1 MTNWSCSELG
11 YKQVRI
17 MQLTTL
23 EIKGFKSFADKTTI
37 HFNNNITGV
46 VGPNGCGKSNVVDSI
61 RWVLGEQK
69 TSMLRLEKM
78 ENLIFNGTRSRKPSG
93 MAEVSLTFENT
104 KNIISSD
111 YKTITITRRLFRDGE
126 SEYQLNGVACRL
138 KDINSLFLDTGVS
151 SDSYA
156 IIELGMIDEILNDR
170 DNSRRKLFEQA
181 AGVSKYKKRKKETI
195 DKLKGTD
202 ADLERVK
209 DLLFEIENNLKTLE
223 AQAKKTKR
231 FYELKDEY
239 KELSLLL
246 AKYNLQSYKETY
258 KDLEGQK
265 SNAEDRKVEFETA
278 LAQNE
283 ALLEKEKLDN
293 VEKEKVLFEIQKK
306 LNTLVAGV
314 GEKENE
320 RNLLT
325 QQVKYALDK
334 KDTAEKQIIEANDQT
349 EKLKLS
355 IEKLE
360 IDFESENGI
369 LNTRK
374 QELSVLETELNGI
387 REEHGNLKNALSN
400 EQKTYTEK
408 ERQIFEL
415 DKRLAVNRSSNESLQ
430 RDLNQSEEDVQ
441 KKRAELEQLQKDFDQ
456 LKADKETGEQKLA
469 ALISEE
475 EGKKKEIAELEASIE
490 KTRPELTADTRSLD
504 AKKNEY
510 DLTKSLVDNLEGFP
524 ESIKFLKKNAK
535 WSQEAPLLSDIIYC
549 AEEYRVAVEN
559 YLEPY
564 LNYYVVQNV
573 HEAVMAIKLLN
584 DSSMGRANFFI
595 LDEFEKYN
603 AAPAA
608 PVSIANAKPVVELVE
623 LDAKYKKLGA
633 YLLDRVYLVDDSGQ
647 FNAQQVEELDTQGNK
662 IVLLSKSGRFIRKDF
677 SLSGGAV
684 GLFEGKKIGRAKN
697 LEKLQEEIKALEVST
712 YKLHQ
717 IVANAQIKVNQLKG
731 SSVARDIDAQR
742 NLVNQLNNKTS
753 AAQASTQSLVKFL
766 EGADAKSREITER
779 LSALKGEVETIN
791 TELGSLRE
799 SQSTAKALLEKTDK
813 EFVELTNKLSEAS
826 SRYNQKNIEFHQ
838 QQNRVNSISQELGFK
853 KTQIETLT
861 SQLTRN
867 NSVIQESQQ
876 QMEENQK
883 KLKELEAELL
893 GSYADKESY
902 QNEVAESEKT
912 YYDSRAQINELDAKV
927 REMSRNRDN
936 AANALANINDKFN
949 ELRLSLASMK
959 ERLSV
964 EFNIDINVLLNE
976 EFEMVQSVEEVQ
988 AEVDKIKK
996 RVDNFGEINPMAL
1009 EAFDEMKKR
1018 YDFIIA
1024 QRKDLE
1030 DAKTSLLD
1038 TIKEIEDTAKGQF
1051 LDAFTKVR
1059 ESFINVF
1066 HTLFSADDQC
1076 DLFLVNPD
1084 DPLESKI
1091 EIVAKPKGKRPTVI
1105 DQLSGG
1111 EKTLTATALLF
1122 SLYLLKPAPFCI
1134 FDEVDA
1140 PLDDANI
1147 AKFNKIIQEFSKESQ
1162 FIIVTH
1168 NKSTMASVDAIY
1180 GVTMAEQGVSR
1191 VVPVDFRSLN

>member
-1 MTNWSCSELG
+1 
-11 YKQVRI
+11 

-456 LKADKETGEQKLA
+456 LKADKEAGEQKLA

-608 PVSIANAKPVVELVE
+608 TVSIPNAKPVVELVE

-742 NLVNQLNNKTS
+742 
-753 AAQASTQSLVKFL
+753 
-766 EGADAKSREITER
+766 
-779 LSALKGEVETIN
+779 
-791 TELGSLRE
+791 
-799 SQSTAKALLEKTDK
+799 
-813 EFVELTNKLSEAS
+813 
-826 SRYNQKNIEFHQ
+826 
-838 QQNRVNSISQELGFK
+838 
-853 KTQIETLT
+853 
-861 SQLTRN
+861 
-867 NSVIQESQQ
+867 
-876 QMEENQK
+876 
-883 KLKELEAELL
+883 
-893 GSYADKESY
+893 
-902 QNEVAESEKT
+902 
-912 YYDSRAQINELDAKV
+912 
-927 REMSRNRDN
+927 
-936 AANALANINDKFN
+936 
-949 ELRLSLASMK
+949 
-959 ERLSV
+959 
-964 EFNIDINVLLNE
+964 
-976 EFEMVQSVEEVQ
+976 
-988 AEVDKIKK
+988 
-996 RVDNFGEINPMAL
+996 
-1009 EAFDEMKKR
+1009 
-1018 YDFIIA
+1018 
-1024 QRKDLE
+1024 
-1030 DAKTSLLD
+1030 
-1038 TIKEIEDTAKGQF
+1038 
-1051 LDAFTKVR
+1051 
-1059 ESFINVF
+1059 
-1066 HTLFSADDQC
+1066 
-1076 DLFLVNPD
+1076 
-1084 DPLESKI
+1084 
-1091 EIVAKPKGKRPTVI
+1091 
-1105 DQLSGG
+1105 
-1111 EKTLTATALLF
+1111 
-1122 SLYLLKPAPFCI
+1122 
-1134 FDEVDA
+1134 
-1140 PLDDANI
+1140 
-1147 AKFNKIIQEFSKESQ
+1147 
-1162 FIIVTH
+1162 
-1168 NKSTMASVDAIY
+1168 
-1180 GVTMAEQGVSR
+1180 
-1191 VVPVDFRSLN
+1191 

>member
-1 MTNWSCSELG
+1 
-11 YKQVRI
+11 

-23 EIKGFKSFADKTTI
+23 EIKGFKSFAEKTTI
-37 HFNNNITGV
+37 HFNNKITGV

-78 ENLIFNGTRSRKPSG
+78 ENLIFNGTRSRKAAS

-126 SEYQLNGVACRL
+126 SEYLLNGVACRL

-151 SDSYA
+151 SDSYS

-223 AQAKKTKR
+223 SQAKKTKR
-231 FYELKDEY
+231 YYELKDEY
-239 KELSLLL
+239 KQLSLLL
-246 AKYNLQSYKETY
+246 AKYNLQSYKETF
-258 KDLEGQK
+258 KQLGENKQK
-265 SNAEDRKVEFETA
+265 EEDRKLELETSVTQVEA
-278 LAQNE
+278 A
-283 ALLEKEKLDN
+283 LEKEKLDN
-293 VEKEKVLFEIQKK
+293 VEKEKALFEVQKK
-306 LNTLVAGV
+306 LNSLVAGV

-320 RNLLT
+320 RNLLS
-325 QQVKYALDK
+325 QQIKYALDK
-334 KDTAEKQIIEANDQT
+334 KDTAEKQIVEANDQV
-349 EKLKLS
+349 EKLRLS
-355 IEKLE
+355 IEKLS
-360 IDFESENGI
+360 IDHESESKI
-369 LNTRK
+369 LDARK
-374 QELSVLETELNGI
+374 EELAVLEEELNGI
-387 REEHGNLKNALSN
+387 RAQHGTLKDSLTS
-400 EQKTYTEK
+400 EQKIYTEK

-415 DKRLAVNRSSNESLQ
+415 EKKLAVNRSSNESLQ
-430 RDLNQSEEDVQ
+430 NDLNQSEGDVQ
-441 KKRAELEQLQKDFDQ
+441 KKRNELEQLQKDFEQ
-456 LKADKETGEQKLA
+456 LKTDKEAAEAKLA
-469 ALISEE
+469 SLITDEE
-475 EGKKKEIAELEASIE
+475 NKKKEIAELETSVE
-490 KTRPELTADTRSLD
+490 KTRQELTAETRKLD
-504 AKKNEY
+504 SRKNEY
-510 DLTKSLVDNLEGFP
+510 DLTKSLVENLEGFP

-535 WSQEAPLLSDIIYC
+535 WSPDTPLLSDVIYC
-549 AEEYRVAVEN
+549 AEEYRVAIEN

-564 LNYYVVQNV
+564 LNYYVVQNLQ
-573 HEAVMAIKLLN
+573 EAIMAVKMLN
-584 DSSMGRANFFI
+584 DASMGRANFFI
-595 LDEFEKYN
+595 LDEFEHYQSEGTLTIAN
-603 AAPAA
+603 VR
-608 PVSIANAKPVVELVE
+608 PVSELVE
-623 LDAKYKKLGA
+623 LDARYKKLGA
-633 YLLDRVYLVDDSGQ
+633 YLLDRVFMVDDSGQ
-647 FNAQQVEELDTQGNK
+647 FDPTTLNTEGK
-662 IVLLSKSGRFIRKDF
+662 GIVLLSKSGRFIRKDF

-697 LEKLQEEIKALEVST
+697 LEKLQEEIKALEVTT

-717 IVANAQIKVNQLKG
+717 QVANAQVKINQLKS
-731 SSVARDIDAQR
+731 SSVAREIDAQR
-742 NLVNQLNNKTS
+742 IAVNQLSSKASGT
-753 AAQASTQSLVKFL
+753 QASVQSLVKFL
-766 EGADAKSREITER
+766 ESADAKSKGITER
-779 LSALKGEVETIN
+779 LATLKNEVETIN
-791 TELGSLRE
+791 TELTALRDTQTAAKSSLE
-799 SQSTAKALLEKTDK
+799 NTDK
-813 EFVELTNKLSEAS
+813 EFIDLTNKLSEAS

-853 KTQIETLT
+853 KSQIETLT

-867 NSVIQESQQ
+867 NEVILESGMQV
-876 QMEENQK
+876 EDNQK
-883 KLKELEAELL
+883 KLKELEAVLL
-893 GSYADKESY
+893 ANYADKESY
-902 QNEVAESEKT
+902 QNEVAEAEKG
-912 YYDSRAQINELDAKV
+912 YYDSRGLINDLDGKARELGRQRDNVAMLLNQINE
-927 REMSRNRDN
+927 RFS
-936 AANALANINDKFN
+936 
-949 ELRLSLASMK
+949 ELKLSMASMK

-964 EFNIDINVLLNE
+964 EFNIDINVILNE
-976 EFEMVQSVEEVQ
+976 EFEMVQPLEEVQ
-988 AEVDKIKK
+988 AEVEKVKK
-996 RVDNFGEINPMAL
+996 RLDNFGEINPMAL

-1038 TIKEIEDTAKGQF
+1038 TIKEIEDTAKTQF
-1051 LDAFTKVR
+1051 LEAFGKVR

-1147 AKFNKIIQEFSKESQ
+1147 AKFNKIINEFSKESQ

-1180 GVTMAEQGVSR
+1180 GVTMAEMGVSR

>member
-1 MTNWSCSELG
+1 
-11 YKQVRI
+11 

-23 EIKGFKSFADKTTI
+23 EIKGFKSFAEKTTI
-37 HFNNNITGV
+37 HFNNKITGV

-78 ENLIFNGTRSRKPSG
+78 ENLIFNGTKSRKASG

-104 KNIISSD
+104 KNIVSSD

-126 SEYQLNGVACRL
+126 SEYLLNGVACRL

-209 DLLFEIENNLKTLE
+209 DLLFEIESNLKTLE

-231 FYELKDEY
+231 YYELKEEY
-239 KELSLLL
+239 KQLSLLL
-246 AKYNLQSYKETY
+246 TKYNLQSYKETF
-258 KDLEGQK
+258 KSLGEQK
-265 SNAEDRKVEFETA
+265 QREEDKKLEFETSVS
-278 LAQNE
+278 QVE

-293 VEKEKVLFEIQKK
+293 VDKERALFEIQKK
-306 LNTLVAGV
+306 RNTLVAGV

-320 RNLLT
+320 RNLLN
-325 QQVKYALDK
+325 QQIKYSLDK
-334 KDTAEKQIIEANDQT
+334 KESAGKQILEANDQV

-355 IEKLE
+355 IDKLSLDNDSEEKLLAGKKE
-360 IDFESENGI
+360 ELGI
-369 LNTRK
+369 L
-374 QELSVLETELNGI
+374 EVELNKI
-387 REEHGNLKNALSN
+387 RSEHGSLKDSLTN
-400 EQKTYTEK
+400 EQKIFTEK
-408 ERQIFEL
+408 ERLIFEL
-415 DKRLAVNRSSNESLQ
+415 EKKLAVNRSSNESLQ
-430 RDLNQSEEDVQ
+430 RDLSQSEGDVQ
-441 KKRAELEQLQKDFDQ
+441 KKRTELEQLQKDFEL
-456 LKADKETGEQKLA
+456 LKTEKETAEQKLNSLMA
-469 ALISEE
+469 EE
-475 EGKKKEIAELEASIE
+475 ESKKNEVADLEASVD
-490 KTRPELTADTRSLD
+490 KTRQELTQETRKLD
-504 AKKNEY
+504 ARKNEF
-510 DLTKSLVDNLEGFP
+510 DLTKSLVENLEGFP

-535 WSQEAPLLSDIIYC
+535 WSTDTPLLSDIIYC

-564 LNYYVVQNV
+564 LNYYVVQNIE
-573 HEAVMAIKLLN
+573 EAVMAVKMLN
-584 DSSMGRANFFI
+584 DASMGRANFFI
-595 LDEFEKYN
+595 LDEFEKFTPGESLAVEGTKAVN
-603 AAPAA
+603 
-608 PVSIANAKPVVELVE
+608 ELVE
-623 LDAKYKKLGA
+623 LDARYKKLGA
-633 YLLDRVYLVDDSGQ
+633 YLLDRVFLVDDNGK
-647 FNAQQVEELDTQGNK
+647 FEVKNLETHGKK
-662 IVLLSKSGRFIRKDF
+662 IVLLSKSGRYIRKDF

-697 LEKLQEEIKALEVST
+697 LEKLQEEIKELEIST

-717 IVANAQIKVNQLKG
+717 QVANTQVKINQLKA
-731 SSVARDIDAQR
+731 SSLAREIDSQR
-742 NLVNQLNNKTS
+742 SLVNQLNSKSS
-753 AAQASTQSLVKFL
+753 AAQASIHSLVNFL
-766 EGADAKSREITER
+766 EGADAKSKDIAVRMET
-779 LSALKGEVETIN
+779 LKAEVEAIN
-791 TELGSLRE
+791 TELEALRQT
-799 SQSTAKALLEKTDK
+799 QSEAKSILEKTDK
-813 EFVELTNKLSEAS
+813 EFIELTNKLSEAS
-826 SRYNQKNIEFHQ
+826 SRFNQKNIEFHQ
-838 QQNRVNSISQELGFK
+838 QQNRVNSINQELGFK
-853 KTQIETLT
+853 KSQIETLS

-867 NSVIQESQQ
+867 NEVILESQQ
-876 QMEENQK
+876 QVDENQK

-893 GSYADKESY
+893 GNYADKENY
-902 QNEVAESEKT
+902 QNEVSQAEKS
-912 YYDSRAQINELDAKV
+912 YYDSRSAINELDTRL
-927 REMSRNRDN
+927 RELSRSKENVSLLLN
-936 AANALANINDKFN
+936 QINEKFS
-949 ELRLSLASMK
+949 ELKLSLASMK

-964 EFNIDINVLLNE
+964 EFSIDINTILNE
-976 EFEMVQSVEEVQ
+976 EFEMVQPLEEVQ
-988 AEVDKIKK
+988 AEVEKVK
-996 RVDNFGEINPMAL
+996 RRVESFGEINPMAL
-1009 EAFDEMKKR
+1009 EAFEEMKKR
-1018 YDFIIA
+1018 HDFIIA

-1030 DAKTSLLD
+1030 EAKTSLLD
-1038 TIKEIEDTAKGQF
+1038 TIKEIETTAKAQF
-1051 LDAFTKVR
+1051 LEAFGKVR

-1084 DPLESKI
+1084 EPLESKI

-1147 AKFNKIIQEFSKESQ
+1147 AKFNKIILEFSKESQ

-1168 NKSTMASVDAIY
+1168 NKSTMASVQAIY

>member
-1 MTNWSCSELG
+1 
-11 YKQVRI
+11 

-23 EIKGFKSFADKTTI
+23 EIKGFKSFAEKTTI
-37 HFNNNITGV
+37 HFNNKITGV

-78 ENLIFNGTRSRKPSG
+78 ENLIFNGTKNRKPSG
-93 MAEVSLTFENT
+93 LAEVSLTFENT
-104 KNIISSD
+104 KNVLSSD

-126 SEYQLNGVACRL
+126 SEYLLNGVACRL
-138 KDINSLFLDTGVS
+138 RDITSLFLDTGVS

-223 AQAKKTKR
+223 KQAKQTKR
-231 FYELKDEY
+231 YYELKDEY

-246 AKYNLQSYKETY
+246 AKYNLQSYKETF
-258 KDLEGQK
+258 KTLEEQK
-265 SNAEDRKVEFETA
+265 RTEEDKKLEFETA
-278 LAQNE
+278 VAQVE
-283 ALLEKEKLDN
+283 ASLEKEKLDN
-293 VEKEKVLFEIQKK
+293 VEKEKSLFEVQKK

-320 RNLLT
+320 RNLLS
-325 QQVKYALDK
+325 QQIKYALDK
-334 KDTAEKQIIEANDQT
+334 RDTAERQILEANDQV

-355 IEKLE
+355 IDKLS
-360 IDFESENGI
+360 IDNESEGKI
-369 LNTRK
+369 LEGKK
-374 QELSVLETELNGI
+374 QELAVLETELNEI
-387 REEHGNLKNALSN
+387 RAQHGSLKDSLTS
-400 EQKTYTEK
+400 EQKTFAEK
-408 ERQIFEL
+408 ERHIFEL
-415 DKRLAVNRSSNESLQ
+415 EKKLAVNRSSNEALQ
-430 RDLNQSEEDVQ
+430 NDLSQSEGDVQ
-441 KKRAELEQLQKDFDQ
+441 KKRSELEQLQKDFEQ
-456 LKADKETGEQKLA
+456 LKADKEAAEQKLQS
-469 ALISEE
+469 LIAEE
-475 EGKKKEIAELEASIE
+475 ENKKKEIAELEASVE
-490 KTRPELTADTRSLD
+490 KTRLELTQETRKLD
-504 AKKNEY
+504 ARKNEF
-510 DLTKSLVDNLEGFP
+510 DLTKSLVENLEGFP

-535 WSQEAPLLSDIIYC
+535 WSPDTPLLSDVIYC
-549 AEEYRVAVEN
+549 AEEYRVAIEN

-564 LNYYVVQNV
+564 LNYYVVQNFE
-573 HEAVMAIKLLN
+573 EAIMAVNMLN
-584 DSSMGRANFFI
+584 DASMGRANFFI
-595 LDEFEKYN
+595 LDEFESYN
-603 AAPAA
+603 GNEQLAMEGAKA
-608 PVSIANAKPVVELVE
+608 VSELVE
-623 LDAKYKKLGA
+623 LDARYKKLGA
-633 YLLDRVYLVDDSGQ
+633 YLLDRVYMVDDSGQ
-647 FNAQQVEELDTQGNK
+647 FDAKTLNTHGRQ
-662 IVLLSKSGRFIRKDF
+662 IVLLSKSGRYIRKDF

-697 LEKLQEEIKALEVST
+697 LEKLQEEIKALEITT

-717 IVANAQIKVNQLKG
+717 QVANAQVKINQLKA
-731 SSVARDIDAQR
+731 SSVARDIDSQR
-742 NLVNQLNNKTS
+742 NLVNQLNSKSS
-753 AAQASTQSLVKFL
+753 AAQASIQSLVKFL
-766 EGADAKSREITER
+766 ESADAKSKGITER
-779 LSALKGEVETIN
+779 LEALKGEVENIN
-791 TELGSLRE
+791 TELNALRE
-799 SQSTAKALLEKTDK
+799 TQNSAKAILEKTDK
-813 EFVELTNKLSEAS
+813 EFIELTNKLSEVS

-838 QQNRVNSISQELGFK
+838 QQNRVNSIAQELGFK
-853 KTQIETLT
+853 KTQVETLT

-867 NSVIQESQQ
+867 NEVILESGMQV
-876 QMEENQK
+876 EENQK
-883 KLKELEAELL
+883 KLKDLEAVLL
-893 GSYADKESY
+893 GNYADKESY
-902 QNEVAESEKT
+902 QNEVAEAEKT
-912 YYDSRAQINELDAKV
+912 YYDSRGLINELDGKV
-927 REMSRNRDN
+927 RELSRNRDN
-936 AANALANINDKFN
+936 VAMLLGQIHDKFN
-949 ELRLSLASMK
+949 ELKLSLASMK

-976 EFEMVQSVEEVQ
+976 EFEMVQPLEEVQ
-988 AEVDKIKK
+988 VETEKVKK
-996 RVDNFGEINPMAL
+996 RLENFGEINPMAL
-1009 EAFDEMKKR
+1009 EAFEEMKKR

-1030 DAKTSLLD
+1030 EAKASLLD

-1051 LDAFTKVR
+1051 LEAFGKVR

-1076 DLFLVNPD
+1076 DLFLVNPE

-1147 AKFNKIIQEFSKESQ
+1147 AKFNKIINEFSKESQ

-1180 GVTMAEQGVSR
+1180 GVTMAEMGVSR